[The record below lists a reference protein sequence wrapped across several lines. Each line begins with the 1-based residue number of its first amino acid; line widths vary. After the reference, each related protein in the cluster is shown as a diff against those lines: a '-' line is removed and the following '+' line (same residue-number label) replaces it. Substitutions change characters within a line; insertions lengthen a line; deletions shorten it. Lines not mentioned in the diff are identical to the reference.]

1 MDLMGLLRRKQSSL
15 QILLAASILLA
26 ATACAVNSQSIREQ
40 LRRGDWQQV
49 LSEINATYSDEPV
62 LYSLQTAS
70 VLYRSGQYSES
81 NQALASITAAMEDL
95 RGLSITESTTS
106 VLVNDNTRSY
116 VASDFEL
123 AIAKGLQIINYLA
136 QNQLDSARVEVLQ
149 ANVLIEELEGADK
162 FAFLHVLS
170 AMVFEMTNEPDQ
182 ALVSYRKALESFEQ
196 QSAAGRD
203 VGAPQVVKQAY
214 ADLLLQLGLLDELR
228 LSGLQAHEITNT
240 SVRVFAIFSGSTVS
254 PRVQTS
260 IQHFSAQARRNFAV
274 SIPHY
279 DPIPPARYYP
289 NTNLEHGLIVNLD
302 SQQRSALQD
311 MLPGITARTVARL
324 VLKHQSQL
332 QAEQE
337 GGVLAGLALG
347 ALNNLTE
354 QADTRSADLLPGQMY
369 FARHIFSSDDF
380 ANFQPRSIAL
390 ERVSTSPVDSY
401 FANVDEVSGISVR
414 NSQSNKLLVF

>member
-1 MDLMGLLRRKQSSL
+1 MALIRLASRKRSIQVLLAAI
-15 QILLAASILLA
+15 ILLAL
-26 ATACAVNSQSIREQ
+26 TACAVSSYSIREQ

-49 LSEINATYSDEPV
+49 LDEIDATYDDEPV
-62 LYSLQTAS
+62 LHSLQKAS

-81 NQALASITAAMEDL
+81 NQALASIATAMEDL
-95 RGLSITESTTS
+95 RGISITESTTS

-116 VASDFEL
+116 LASDFEL
-123 AIAKGLQIINYLA
+123 AIAKGLQIINHLA

-149 ANVLIEELEGADK
+149 ANVLIEELEGEDK

-170 AMVFEMTNEPDQ
+170 AMVFEMTGEPDQ

-196 QSAAGRD
+196 QSASGRD

-228 LSGLQAHEITNT
+228 RSELQARELGDN

-260 IQHFSAQARRNFAV
+260 IQHFSVQARRNFAV

-279 DPIPPARYYP
+279 DPRPPARYYP

-337 GGVLAGLALG
+337 GGLLAGIAVG

-369 FARHIFSSDDF
+369 FARQIFSPDDF
-380 ANFQPRSIAL
+380 AKLQPHYAAL
-390 ERVSTSPVDSY
+390 EKIDLSPVNSY
-401 FANVDEVSGISVR
+401 FTSVDEVSGITLR
-414 NSQSNKLLVF
+414 NPQTNQLLIF